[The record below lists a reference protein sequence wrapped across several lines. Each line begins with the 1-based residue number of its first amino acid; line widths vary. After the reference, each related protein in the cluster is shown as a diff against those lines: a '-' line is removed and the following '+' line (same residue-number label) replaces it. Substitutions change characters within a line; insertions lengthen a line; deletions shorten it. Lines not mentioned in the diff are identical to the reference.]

1 MTLRNTI
8 IICTLLL
15 TGISFSALAQTK
27 PDSKAPVQKTKYK
40 TGTQASKKK
49 KTSVK
54 KAAPKPVVQPKT
66 ATKDSAG
73 ATKEAP
79 KAADSQKAAPLNPAD
94 LPLEPDMVLVD
105 GGSFLMGSNDGEQEE
120 KPIHKVSVGSFYLA
134 KTEVT
139 VAQYREFCRA
149 TNRQM
154 PEEPK
159 WGWQD
164 HFPIVNVSWK
174 DAQAYCDWLA
184 QKTGQKFRLPTEA
197 EWEFAARG
205 GKKTQKY
212 HFAGSNTIEEVAWFD
227 KNSNKQAHGVG
238 SKKPNELGLYDMTGN
253 VWEWVADWFGEDY
266 YANSPERD
274 PQGPRT
280 GAMRV
285 MRSGSYVN
293 YPGDNRIA
301 IRISNMPDDTGP
313 FFGFRVAKG
322 L

>member
-1 MTLRNTI
+1 MTLRTI
-8 IICTLLL
+8 IIICSLLL
-15 TGISFSALAQTK
+15 VGISARAQNQPTPK
-27 PDSKAPVQKTKYK
+27 PPVQKTKYK
-40 TGTQASKKK
+40 PGTQSSKKK
-49 KTSVK
+49 KVGPK
-54 KAAPKPVVQPKT
+54 KPVAKPVAQTQT
-66 ATKDSAG
+66 ANRDSAG
-73 ATKEAP
+73 ATPEAT
-79 KAADSQKAAPLNPAD
+79 KVADGAKAAPLNPAD
-94 LPLEPDMVLVD
+94 LPLEPEMVLVD

-120 KPIHKVSVGSFYLA
+120 KPVHKVSVGSFYLA

-149 TNRQM
+149 TSRQM

-205 GKKTQKY
+205 GKKTKKFNY
-212 HFAGSNTIEEVAWFD
+212 SGGNAIEEVAWFD

-238 SKKPNELGLYDMTGN
+238 SKKPNELGLYDLTGN

-266 YANSPERD
+266 FANSPERD
-274 PQGPRT
+274 PQGPRS